1 MTQRSIWE
9 LDMRD
14 NDKYRAGEVVSFDEM
29 TQRAHQ
35 EGVSSTDKMAL
46 IVTTDM
52 GYNHCYKSAADQHY
66 VLSNDT
72 DLITQAGIERL
83 R

>member
-1 MTQRSIWE
+1 
-9 LDMRD
+9 MRD
-14 NDKYRAGEVVSFDEM
+14 NDKYRAGEVVTFDEM

-35 EGVSSTDKMAL
+35 EGVSSADKMAL

-52 GYNHCYKSAADQHY
+52 GYTHCYKSESEQNY
-66 VLSNDT
+66 VLSDDT
-72 DLITQAGIERL
+72 ALIEHAGIERL